1 MSGNRFNFY
10 SLKRAAQFGVVLLS
24 LLALLAACGGNGG
37 TTTAT
42 GTTPIATSSG
52 GTGPGNG
59 YGKYGNGGGSQ
70 STPRPVP
77 TPSGPT
83 AAVSMI
89 TPGGYTFSFSPV
101 TLTVAAGTT
110 VIWTNR
116 TSTPHTITSDTVLF
130 NSGLNDPIEA
140 GFTFTYK
147 FTKPGAYKY
156 HCALHPTMVG
166 TIIVT

>member
-10 SLKRAAQFGVVLLS
+10 SLKQAIRFGIMAFS
-24 LLALLAACGGNGG
+24 LLALLAACMNGGG
-37 TTTAT
+37 TTPPVADATAT
-42 GTTPIATSSG
+42 GNIG
-52 GTGPGNG
+52 GNP
-59 YGKYGNGGGSQ
+59 
-70 STPRPVP
+70 STHVSVP
-77 TPSGPT
+77 TPTGPT

-89 TPGGYTFSFSPV
+89 TPGGYTFSFNPA
-101 TLTVAAGTT
+101 TLTISVGTT

-116 TSTPHTITSDTVLF
+116 TTTPHTITSDTDTF

-147 FTKPGAYKY
+147 FTRSGTYKY
-156 HCALHPTMVG
+156 HCALHPTMTA